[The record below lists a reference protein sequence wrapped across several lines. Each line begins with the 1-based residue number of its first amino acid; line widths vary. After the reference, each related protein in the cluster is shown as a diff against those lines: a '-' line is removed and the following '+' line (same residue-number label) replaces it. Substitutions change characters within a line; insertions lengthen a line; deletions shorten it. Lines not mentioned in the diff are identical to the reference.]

1 MGIFQIALLVA
12 TLLCALVAGF
22 VFAFAVVVMPGIKG
36 LGDREFIRA
45 FQVMDRVIQNNQ
57 PIFVFVWIGSLVALV
72 VSAVLGFEQL
82 DAGGRL
88 LIIGAT
94 LIYVLGV
101 QMPTMAINVPLNNRL
116 QTLNVDAMN
125 DTSRKDARMAFEPR
139 WTRWNSIRTTLATL
153 VSGLL
158 MILLLRL

>member
-1 MGIFQIALLVA
+1 
-12 TLLCALVAGF
+12 
-22 VFAFAVVVMPGIKG
+22 MPGIKS
-36 LGDREFIRA
+36 LNDREFIQA

-57 PIFVFVWIGSLVALV
+57 PVFVFVWVGSVVVLVA
-72 VSAVLGFEQL
+72 SAALGFGQL

-101 QMPTMAINVPLNNRL
+101 QVPTMTINVPLNNRL
-116 QTLNVDAMN
+116 QTLNVEAMT
-125 DTSRKDARMAFEPR
+125 DTSHRDARAGFEPR
-139 WTRWNSIRTTLATL
+139 WTRWNSIRTALASL
-153 VSGLL
+153 ACALL